1 MATFFIVDSADK
13 LYKVTNANSDVQV
26 NTANGPVNVTA
37 IGTALA
43 YLLVGETWE
52 CYEVPNVYV
61 LT

>member
-37 IGTALA
+37 IHRHCIINLS
-43 YLLVGETWE
+43 L
-52 CYEVPNVYV
+52 
-61 LT
+61 